1 MSEIYLRPLQGG
13 ANKCFEC
20 LLSVTLVLNTFVHFF
35 WFQCVCIWL
44 ALSCCCL
51 FCILSSLF
59 FNLCLCSSWLLMDRQ
74 KERRGGNE
82 RKHLQSTLDLVW
94 KSDFISKTAFDLSIR
109 PRERG
114 HETIALWILPRSGFE
129 HLILKAGKA
138 PGYPMII
145 GGGAVLWERAEVWS
159 MSREHS

>member
-1 MSEIYLRPLQGG
+1 
-13 ANKCFEC
+13 
-20 LLSVTLVLNTFVHFF
+20 
-35 WFQCVCIWL
+35 
-44 ALSCCCL
+44 
-51 FCILSSLF
+51 
-59 FNLCLCSSWLLMDRQ
+59 MDRQ

-114 HETIALWILPRSGFE
+114 HETIARWILPRSGFE

-138 PGYPMII
+138 LVNWRRCTM
-145 GGGAVLWERAEVWS
+145 RACRSVKHVAGTQLDSTAQEL
-159 MSREHS
+159 HAFGHL